1 MAFKILLLKLSQL
14 EKMNLKNILE
24 TIKSI
29 HQLIK
34 NLIISRELRQKINI
48 YKIDI
53 CYHKELITLPKFN

>member
-34 NLIISRELRQKINI
+34 NLIISRELRQKNK
-48 YKIDI
+48 Y
-53 CYHKELITLPKFN
+53 L